1 MGGGYSDAPPP
12 PFVREALI
20 ATVNNPD
27 YSLNQYT
34 RGAVSEYD
42 FNNKNNNSNVMLI

>member
-1 MGGGYSDAPPP
+1 MQYKPINLGQGYSDAPPP
-12 PFVREALI
+12 PFVREALV

-34 RGAVSEYD
+34 RGAVSD
-42 FNNKNNNSNVMLI
+42 CDTHCC